1 VSGFSK
7 QYGVDVDNVIII
19 VMQNLL
25 REVATFHVT
34 EFLADGGVV
43 TRDYSV
49 TPGTTHEEAE
59 KVRNADKYKVRII
72 QYPDVRHYDTIV
84 SLSKNDKRALNHS
97 AYYYQVVLQRTCTLA
112 SKRFYVKDSK
122 VDEMNEMRRGRG
134 LYANVRFKRGSVIGW
149 YPCTP
154 FTYCSDFNQEGE
166 ANATGTYRFEMADNG
181 NKYDNYTESL
191 TISKEENSQ
200 TGYCDVLNESAN
212 TMGLAWLINTDLPKC
227 NTRHEEK
234 LAFHPDEINGK
245 TLLKV
250 RVVFAAE
257 DIEPYTE
264 LTIRYTLGCVSA
276 RTEAEEI
283 AREKHRRRQGG
294 KGYETPN
301 AEEKEEKGEVREE
314 KEEEKG
320 ASTTVSGSG
329 DQVRD
334 AVKRSG
340 RVVDMVQAQQMKDK
354 KKADAELERQHE
366 LKVKE
371 EKDADNKKR
380 KKDTQSKKEE
390 EKAEKEAKKMKAGTN
405 KRQRA
410 ACTTSVDNVDLIE
423 SNKHDTTVVRV
434 AGIPTTVIHTVPPH
448 VLQSKC
454 NNLEILNLNQM
465 KTIQELTAELEKLKR
480 EIADLVANQK
490 FEKDGFEEKL
500 LKEKAELRNELES
513 KGKLEAA
520 KIALANAETN
530 LKHDTEKNNRIKA
543 LEVQLHGY
551 RVSNCM
557 NERPLM
563 DHASDQQF
571 ERRMKRLQQMKSA
584 GLTLDELKYL
594 ETSEPCQSQS
604 VTNILSSTIVESAV
618 PFPQSHAIQP
628 LEQNALL
635 AIQQNAVLAI
645 EQNALL
651 AIEAS
656 ALR

>member
-1 VSGFSK
+1 MSGFSK

-19 VMQNLL
+19 VMQNLF

-34 EFLADGGVV
+34 ELLADGGYV

-49 TPGTTHEEAE
+49 THGTTHEEAE
-59 KVRNADKYKVRII
+59 KVTNADKYKVRII

-84 SLSKNDKRALNHS
+84 SLPKNDKRAVDHS
-97 AYYYQVVLQRTCTLA
+97 AYYYQVVLQQTCTLA
-112 SKRFYVKDSK
+112 SKRFCVKDSN
-122 VDEMNEMRRGRG
+122 VSEMNELRRGRG
-134 LYANVRFKRGSVIGW
+134 LYTNVRLKKGSVIGW

-154 FTYCSDFNQEGE
+154 FTYFSDFNQDGE
-166 ANATGTYRFEMADNG
+166 ANALGTYRFAMADNG
-181 NKYDNYTESL
+181 NQYDNYLESL
-191 TISKEENSQ
+191 MISKEENSQ
-200 TGYCDVLNESAN
+200 TGYCDVLNEDAN
-212 TMGLAWLINTDLPKC
+212 TMGLAWLMNTDARNLC
-227 NTRHEEK
+227 NTRHDEK
-234 LAFHPDEINGK
+234 FAFHPDEINGE

-250 RVVFAAE
+250 RVVFAAKE
-257 DIEPYTE
+257 IEPDTE
-264 LTIRYTLGCVSA
+264 LTIKYALSGVSA
-276 RTEAEEI
+276 RTESEEV
-283 AREKHRRRQGG
+283 AREKERRRQGG
-294 KGYETPN
+294 KGYEAPN
-301 AEEKEEKGEVREE
+301 AEKKEEKGEVREE

-334 AVKRSG
+334 PHLKRSV

-380 KKDTQSKKEE
+380 KKETESKKEE
-390 EKAEKEAKKMKAGTN
+390 NEAKKMKAATN
-405 KRQRA
+405 KRPRA
-410 ACTTSVDNVDLIE
+410 TCTTSVHNVDLIE
-423 SNKHDTTVVRV
+423 SSKHDTTVVRV
-434 AGIPTTVIHTVPPH
+434 AGFPTTVIHTVPPH

-454 NNLEILNLNQM
+454 NNLEILNVNQM

-480 EIADLVANQK
+480 ENVELVANQK
-490 FEKDGFEEKL
+490 FEKDGFEKQL
-500 LKEKAELRNELES
+500 LKEKAELTTQLES
-513 KGKLEAA
+513 KAKLEAVN
-520 KIALANAETN
+520 IALANTETN
-530 LKHDTEKNNRIKA
+530 VKYDNEKNNQIKA

-563 DHASDQQF
+563 DHADDQQF
-571 ERRMKRLQQMKSA
+571 ERRMKRLQQIKSA
-584 GLTLDELKYL
+584 GFSLDELKYL
-594 ETSEPCQSQS
+594 EKPESCQSQS
-604 VTNILSSTIVESAV
+604 VTHILSSTIVESAV
-618 PFPQSHAIQP
+618 PFPQSHAMQP